1 MSVGL
6 YSGVSG
12 LALGTG
18 LYRNV
23 SGLWSGSP
31 GLLANFGTGGG
42 LPTDGSPTLIVDFV
56 PSNTLASPS
65 LSMNF
70 AAQSYTTTVRDP
82 LFPNDFVDI
91 QVWI

>member
-1 MSVGL
+1 MSFGLPERNGLSVGIGSWATL
-6 YSGVSG
+6 SAGVG
-12 LALGTG
+12 AGGRNRRALM
-18 LYRNV
+18 
-23 SGLWSGSP
+23 P
-31 GLLANFGTGGG
+31 H
-42 LPTDGSPTLIVDFV
+42 LIIDFV

-70 AAQSYTTTVRDP
+70 AAQSYITTVRDP

>member
-56 PSNTLASPS
+56 LSSTSASPS
-65 LSMNF
+65 LITDF
-70 AAQSYTTTVRDP
+70 TTGSYVTTVRDP
-82 LFPNDFVDI
+82 VFPNDFVDI